1 MSFTVAIVGRPN
13 VGKSTLFNRLIGKR
27 QALVDPTPGVTRD
40 RIEGRARIGDLAFGV
55 IDTAGLAD
63 GKDGELEGRLL
74 AQTETAVEAADI
86 AMMLIDAK
94 SGLTALDRQFAGWLR
109 RQAKPVLLVANKCE
123 GRAAESFASEAWAL
137 GLGVPVPIS
146 AQNGEGM
153 ADLADMLIQTRS
165 SPDDRK
171 NRHDDRPD
179 GVGEGGVDD
188 IEHDDT
194 GLDGEADRPL
204 RLAVVG
210 RPNVGK
216 SSLINRLL
224 RDERLLTGPEPGLTR
239 DAVQISW
246 SWHGRRIDLVD
257 TAGLRRRTRID
268 QDSIE
273 KLSSKASLA
282 AIRGADV
289 VLLMVDAT
297 APLEKQDLVI
307 ANRALDAG
315 RALMIAA
322 NKWDLVEEPRQ
333 AQRTLRERIELRL
346 PQIKGVVCQPISVK
360 TGKNVDRLLPAVAAL
375 EETWSKRVPTSA
387 LNRWLERA
395 LDEHAPPLGK
405 GRPIKI
411 RYATQISTRPP
422 TFALFVSQPKM
433 LPDSYMRYLA
443 NSLRDAFSFDGV
455 VLRLQERSG
464 KNPYVRERG

>member
-13 VGKSTLFNRLIGKR
+13 VGKSTLFNRLIGKK

-40 RIEGRARIGDLAFGV
+40 RIEGHARIGDLAFGV
-55 IDTAGLAD
+55 IDTAGLAE
-63 GKDGELEGRLL
+63 GSDGELEGRLL
-74 AQTETAVEAADI
+74 AQTETAVAVTDV

-94 SGLTALDRQFAGWLR
+94 AGLTALDRQFAGWLR
-109 RQAKPVLLVANKCE
+109 RQTKPVLLVANKCE

-137 GLGVPVPIS
+137 GLGAPVQIS

-153 ADLADMLIQTRS
+153 ADLAESLMEAAA
-165 SPDDRK
+165 
-171 NRHDDRPD
+171 
-179 GVGEGGVDD
+179 VGLEQGRAL
-188 IEHDDT
+188 EE
-194 GLDGEADRPL
+194 EAPVLTDEEDRPL
-204 RLAVVG
+204 KLAVVG

-246 SWHGRRIDLVD
+246 SWQGRRIDLVD

-268 QDSIE
+268 RDSIE

-282 AIRGADV
+282 AIRSADV

-315 RALMIAA
+315 RALMVAA
-322 NKWDLVEEPRQ
+322 NKWDLVDDPRR
-333 AQRTLRERIELRL
+333 ALSSLRERIEHRL
-346 PQIKGVVCQPISVK
+346 PQVKGISCQPISVK
-360 TGKNVDRLLPAVAAL
+360 SGKHIDRLLPSVVTL
-375 EETWSKRVPTSA
+375 ERTWAKRVPTAA
-387 LNRWLERA
+387 LNRWLEMA

-411 RYATQISTRPP
+411 RYATQIATRPP
-422 TFALFVSQPKM
+422 TFALFVSQAKA
-433 LPDSYMRYLA
+433 LPDSYLRYLT

-455 VLRLQERSG
+455 ALRLLERVG
-464 KNPYVRERG
+464 KNPYV

>member
-13 VGKSTLFNRLIGKR
+13 VGKSTLFNRLIGRK

-40 RIEGRARIGDLAFGV
+40 RIEGDARIGGLAFTV
-55 IDTAGLAD
+55 IDTAGLAEGRDD
-63 GKDGELEGRLL
+63 GLEGRLL
-74 AQTETAVEAADI
+74 AQTEAAVAAADI

-94 SGLTALDRQFAGWLR
+94 AGLTALDRQFAGWLR
-109 RQAKPVLLVANKCE
+109 RQTKPVLLVANKCE
-123 GRAAESFASEAWAL
+123 GRAAESFASESWAL
-137 GLGVPVPIS
+137 GLGAPISVS

-153 ADLADMLIQTRS
+153 ADLAERLMDVAATEDDQDDMPADEAS
-165 SPDDRK
+165 SI
-171 NRHDDRPD
+171 
-179 GVGEGGVDD
+179 GE
-188 IEHDDT
+188 
-194 GLDGEADRPL
+194 EAERPL
-204 RLAVVG
+204 KLAVVG

-224 RDERLLTGPEPGLTR
+224 RDERLLAGPEPGLTR

-246 SWHGRRIDLVD
+246 SWRERQVDLVD

-268 QDSIE
+268 DDSIE

-282 AIRGADV
+282 AIRSADV
-289 VLLMVDAT
+289 VLLMVDAS

-307 ANRALDAG
+307 ANRVLDAG
-315 RALMIAA
+315 RALMVAA
-322 NKWDLVEEPRQ
+322 NKWDLVDDPRE
-333 AQRTLRERIELRL
+333 ALLTLRERIEHRL
-346 PQIKGVVCQPISVK
+346 PQIKGVSCQPISVK
-360 TGKNVDRLLPAVAAL
+360 TGKHVDRLLPAIVDL
-375 EETWSKRVPTSA
+375 ETAWSKRVPTAA

-422 TFALFVSQPKM
+422 TFALFVSQAKA
-433 LPDSYMRYLA
+433 LPDSYLRYLT

-455 VLRLQERSG
+455 ALRLLERVG
-464 KNPYVRERG
+464 KNPYV

>member
-13 VGKSTLFNRLIGKR
+13 VGKSTLFNRLIGRK

-40 RIEGRARIGDLAFGV
+40 RIEGDARIGGLAFTV
-55 IDTAGLAD
+55 IDTAGLAEGRDD
-63 GKDGELEGRLL
+63 GLEGRLL
-74 AQTETAVEAADI
+74 AQTEAAVAAADI

-94 SGLTALDRQFAGWLR
+94 AGLTALDRQFAGWLR
-109 RQAKPVLLVANKCE
+109 RQTKPVLLVANKCE
-123 GRAAESFASEAWAL
+123 GRAAESFASESWAL
-137 GLGVPVPIS
+137 GLGAPISVS

-153 ADLADMLIQTRS
+153 ADLAERLMDVAATEDDQDDMPADEAS
-165 SPDDRK
+165 SI
-171 NRHDDRPD
+171 
-179 GVGEGGVDD
+179 GE
-188 IEHDDT
+188 
-194 GLDGEADRPL
+194 EAERPL
-204 RLAVVG
+204 KLAVVG

-224 RDERLLTGPEPGLTR
+224 RDERLLAGPEPGLTR

-246 SWHGRRIDLVD
+246 SWRGRQVDLVD

-268 QDSIE
+268 DDSIE

-282 AIRGADV
+282 AIRSADV
-289 VLLMVDAT
+289 VLLMVDAS

-307 ANRALDAG
+307 ANRVLDAG
-315 RALMIAA
+315 RALMVAA
-322 NKWDLVEEPRQ
+322 NKWDLVDDPRE
-333 AQRTLRERIELRL
+333 ALLTLRERIEHRL
-346 PQIKGVVCQPISVK
+346 PQIKGVSCQPISVK
-360 TGKNVDRLLPAVAAL
+360 TGKHVDRLLPAIVDL
-375 EETWSKRVPTSA
+375 ETAWSKRVPTAA

-422 TFALFVSQPKM
+422 TFALFVSQAKA
-433 LPDSYMRYLA
+433 LPDSYLRYLT

-455 VLRLQERSG
+455 ALRLLERVG
-464 KNPYVRERG
+464 KNPYV

>member
-40 RIEGRARIGDLAFGV
+40 RIEGAARIGGLTFDV

-63 GKDGELEGRLL
+63 GKASDLEGRLL
-74 AQTETAVEAADI
+74 AQTEAAVAAADL

-94 SGLTALDRQFAGWLR
+94 SGLTALDRQFANWLR
-109 RQAKPVLLVANKCE
+109 RQTGPVILVANKCE

-137 GLGVPVPIS
+137 GLGEPIAIS
-146 AQNGEGM
+146 AQNGEGL
-153 ADLADMLIQTRS
+153 ADLAERLVAEMTNQQDQPS
-165 SPDDRK
+165 SSEEERGD
-171 NRHDDRPD
+171 
-179 GVGEGGVDD
+179 VVDP
-188 IEHDDT
+188 
-194 GLDGEADRPL
+194 PL
-204 RLAVVG
+204 KLAVVG

-216 SSLINRLL
+216 SSLVNRLL

-246 SWHGRRIDLVD
+246 SWQGRRIDLVD
-257 TAGLRRRTRID
+257 TAGLRRRARID
-268 QDSIE
+268 DDSIE

-282 AIRGADV
+282 AIRSADV
-289 VLLMVDAT
+289 VLLMVDAS

-322 NKWDLVEEPRQ
+322 NKWDLVEEPKQ
-333 AQRTLRERIELRL
+333 ALSTLRDRIEHRL
-346 PQIKGVVCQPISVK
+346 PQIKGVVCQPISVR
-360 TGKNVDRLLPAVAAL
+360 TGRHVNRLLPAVVEL
-375 EETWSKRVPTSA
+375 ERTWSKRVPTAA

-411 RYATQISTRPP
+411 RYATQTSTRPP
-422 TFALFVSQPKM
+422 TFALFVSQAKA
-433 LPDSYMRYLA
+433 LPDSYLRYLA

-455 VLRLQERSG
+455 ALRMLERVG
-464 KNPYVRERG
+464 KNPYVRE